1 MIMITTEL
9 IKELREKTGVSIM
22 QCKKAL
28 ESVGGDMEK
37 ALVVLKKIS
46 GEIASKKS
54 ERKTG
59 AGVIS
64 TYVHSTDTI
73 GAMVELV
80 CETDFVARNK
90 EFKDLAYNIA
100 MQVVAMNPMYL
111 DSGEIT
117 EKDRSTAKEV
127 FEKEVIGKP
136 KELQEKILEGK
147 LNSYFKD
154 KILLEQSFIK
164 NPDST
169 IKNLI
174 ESATQK
180 FGEKIE
186 IIRFIR
192 FSVLNK

>member
-1 MIMITTEL
+1 MITTEL

>member
-1 MIMITTEL
+1 MITTEL
-9 IKELREKTGVSIM
+9 IKELRDKTGISIM

-28 ESVGGDMEK
+28 ESVGGDMAK
-37 ALVVLKKIS
+37 ALVVLQKKGS
-46 GEIASKKS
+46 EAASKKS
-54 ERKTG
+54 DRKIG
-59 AGVIS
+59 AGVIA
-64 TYVHSTDTI
+64 TYVHMDTI
-73 GAMVELV
+73 GTMVELV

-100 MQVVAMNPMYL
+100 MQIAAMNPTYAKME
-111 DSGEIT
+111 EIT
-117 EKDRSTAKEV
+117 EKDKKVASEV
-127 FEKEVIGKP
+127 FENEVKDKP

-147 LNSYFKD
+147 LLSYFKD
-154 KILLEQSFIK
+154 KVLLEQSFIK

-186 IIRFIR
+186 ITRFIR
-192 FSVLNK
+192 FSVLDK

>member
-1 MIMITTEL
+1 MITTEL

-46 GEIASKKS
+46 GEIASKRS